1 MTWLLAVI
9 TLVFTVVGV
18 LIMLMGFSMNPFPG
32 TDLAK
37 RALEFKLLGGFFILT
52 PWISIFF
59 LKMKFRRERRFRESI
74 LKSGER
80 RKAVLLSCEETGTY
94 INEAPQVR
102 MVLQIED
109 EDCGHRTHVFTGI
122 VPVLKA
128 VLIRPG
134 MELEVT
140 ESSRGVVIHWPE

>member
-1 MTWLLAVI
+1 M
-9 TLVFTVVGV
+9 VGI

-37 RALEFKLLGGFFILT
+37 RAFEFKLLGGFFIVS
-52 PWISIFF
+52 PWISILL
-59 LKMKFRRERRFRESI
+59 LKMRSGKERRFRDSI
-74 LKSGER
+74 LRQGKKR
-80 RKAVLLSCEETGTY
+80 NAILLSCEETGTY
-94 INEAPQVR
+94 INEAPRVR

>member
-1 MTWLLAVI
+1 M
-9 TLVFTVVGV
+9 VGI

-37 RALEFKLLGGFFILT
+37 RALEFKLLGGFFIVS
-52 PWISIFF
+52 PWISILL
-59 LKMKFRRERRFRESI
+59 LKMRSGKERRFRDSI
-74 LKSGER
+74 LRQGKKR
-80 RKAVLLSCEETGTY
+80 NATLLSCEETGTY